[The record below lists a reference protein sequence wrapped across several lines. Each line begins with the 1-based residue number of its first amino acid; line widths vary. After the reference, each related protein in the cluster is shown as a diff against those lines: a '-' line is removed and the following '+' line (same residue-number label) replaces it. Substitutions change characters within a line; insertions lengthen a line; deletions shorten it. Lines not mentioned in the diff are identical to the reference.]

1 MYGKRQQ
8 WLWIDFFKLIFIP
21 EIYKGN
27 GTLKRHIRMAI
38 QGSVVFVFWQMYGRR
53 RQWLWIDFFRL
64 IFIPEIYKGN
74 GTLKRHI
81 RMAIRGSVVF
91 VYSIRWAQ
99 VLVNTN
105 VPVNIMCLRIYSN
118 LSLCRW
124 YNRHNWC
131 WRYWYI
137 QWRDR
142 TMENSRRLEI
152 NQRERRMRRGK
163 LISCDTN
170 LAVSA
175 QSDPLRTG
183 FHWDWSS
190 K

>member
-64 IFIPEIYKGN
+64 IFISEIYKGN
-74 GTLKRHI
+74 SMLKRHI
-81 RMAIRGSVVF
+81 RMAIWGSIVF
-91 VYSIRWAQ
+91 VYSIWWAQ

-105 VPVNIMCLRIYSN
+105 VPANIICLQIYSN
-118 LSLCRW
+118 LSLCWW
-124 YNRHNWC
+124 YNWHNWC
-131 WRYWYI
+131 WQYWYI

-142 TMENSRRLEI
+142 MIKKLKETQNKTKGKENETWEI
-152 NQRERRMRRGK
+152 
-163 LISCDTN
+163 D
-170 LAVSA
+170 
-175 QSDPLRTG
+175 
-183 FHWDWSS
+183 
-190 K
+190 